1 MITTARILVGKPT
14 IIQQKHI
21 HTQFYCIIHQLHQ
34 FRFIKIKIGGFPVIQ
49 QSHTSLVPILHLI
62 LTGPIMEITASLSF
76 TCKTVSKIKIGSTE
90 DFIRF
95 QTIFRSIRINTR
107 NNTQFVLII
116 YFEYKT
122 EITCPS

>member
-1 MITTARILVGKPT
+1 MPEKTDEKRFDSDNRSEDYQAYENLVKET
-14 IIQQKHI
+14 
-21 HTQFYCIIHQLHQ
+21 
-34 FRFIKIKIGGFPVIQ
+34 
-49 QSHTSLVPILHLI
+49 
-62 LTGPIMEITASLSF
+62 TGPIMEITASLSF

-116 YFEYKT
+116 
-122 EITCPS
+122 